1 MADKVK
7 GVVRSRRG
15 RDARGRRVVWLG
27 VAALVATLLGY
38 GIVANGL
45 LAGSVGSG
53 DIAPDVTLG
62 TANGE
67 LRLSSQHGKVLVLYF
82 SFPG

>member
-1 MADKVK
+1 
-7 GVVRSRRG
+7 
-15 RDARGRRVVWLG
+15 LG

-45 LAGSVGSG
+45 LAGAVGG
-53 DIAPDVTLG
+53 DLAPDVTLG